1 MKKATEQLGSWFLGE
16 FEYTVDKQRRVAIP
30 SNWRQA
36 GEDENHFFLL
46 PGRDQSLQLVPADTF
61 LELLNRLRKV
71 SFADSQASMALATVG
86 SMAQECRCDK
96 QGRISMSQ
104 RLMEHAAIENKAL
117 LVGAVATAQIWNP
130 EVWQNKQIDSETG
143 LDVIQKIQ
151 EKGDDLG
158 DALRNVLK

>member
-1 MKKATEQLGSWFLGE
+1 MNSAEAQLGSWFLGE

-30 SNWRQA
+30 SNWRQPEA
-36 GEDENHFFLL
+36 EDNHFFLL

-71 SFADSQASMALATVG
+71 SFADSQASVALATIG

-96 QGRISMSQ
+96 QGRIAMT
-104 RLMEHAAIENKAL
+104 RKLMEHAGINDKAL

-130 EVWQNKQIDSETG
+130 EIWQNKRIDSETG

-158 DALRNVLK
+158 DALRNVLR